1 MKKLPYILVLSAASL
16 VLLAGC
22 KKKEDDNVDLSSIR
36 TTAAAAETMSQT
48 TRSSESV
55 ITIETEAATAAQTE
69 TAAAAAG
76 TPVKKETYKS
86 GRISIEYPMI
96 YDTGDSSKESAV
108 NQLIKDN
115 AISVIK
121 ALELDEA
128 RDTLTISSEVITA
141 DRKQVTILY
150 TGTCTGAAA
159 AYPTNI
165 FFTNMIN
172 LNKVSNIRLSDHADP
187 YTMAGYVLSGDCQF
201 VNVSAEVQAELMKV
215 KNDTALKTYTD
226 MFTQADFPFDS
237 AFPQSFSYEKQ
248 GNIYFSIPVP
258 HALGD
263 YAIVKF
269 TPDTK

>member
-1 MKKLPYILVLSAASL
+1 MKKLQYLLVLSIASF

-22 KKKEDDNVDLSSIR
+22 KKKDDDNVNLSSIH
-36 TTAAAAETMSQT
+36 TTAAAAETMART
-48 TRSSESV
+48 TKSSEAG
-55 ITIETEAATAAQTE
+55 ITIETEAVTAVQTE
-69 TAAAAAG
+69 AAATG
-76 TPVKKETYKS
+76 TPIKKETYKS
-86 GRISIEYPMI
+86 GQISIEYPML

-115 AISVIK
+115 AISVVK

-128 RDTLTISSEVITA
+128 KDTLNIKSEVITA

-150 TGTCTGAAA
+150 TGTCTHAAA

-172 LNKVSNIRLSDHADP
+172 LNKVSSIRLSDHADP

-215 KNDTALKTYTD
+215 KNDTALNAYTE
-226 MFTQADFPFDS
+226 MFTQADFPFNS